1 MAGNCIPEKSSERFD
16 VVRRVAVR
24 HVFHGLL
31 HLDLAVSLQDLG
43 LEDVLFANQEGRDV
57 LVVEPLEPGKG
68 RKALENEVM
77 NAVLFFSYLHC
88 FFLTLM
94 MHLIVTCCSSYI
106 FVSINSLV
114 SQHEVSVLA
123 HQVLDARHDV
133 IHRLLLRK
141 KEKKNI

>member
-16 VVRRVAVR
+16 VVRGVAVR

-68 RKALENEVM
+68 RKALKNEVM
-77 NAVLFFSYLHC
+77 NAVLFFRIYIVFSDVNDASYRYMLLFLHFC
-88 FFLTLM
+88 LDQLTCLS
-94 MHLIVTCCSSYI
+94 T
-106 FVSINSLV
+106 
-114 SQHEVSVLA
+114 
-123 HQVLDARHDV
+123 
-133 IHRLLLRK
+133 
-141 KEKKNI
+141 